1 MSVDSSRFAK
11 TAKKTV
17 RRGVSLY
24 KVEASPYWYAR
35 IWNSSVGKYIVRS
48 TKETSR
54 LVAAEVAE
62 ELYSD
67 LKQKKFLDE
76 VPRTKT
82 FIYFAEKL
90 IKQQRRLAGKTRS
103 SAFASDDEKLLKR
116 NGDGII
122 DYFYKRDITLIRTSD
137 ITEYF
142 NVLDDNRTKPLS
154 ASSKNKHNII
164 IKKVLR
170 LAYDD
175 GVLQTIPPSPKIERK
190 DNPRVFFSEEQYSS
204 FLKGISSAIKRKDT
218 VRGNVISDEF
228 YYFVLLLVHS
238 YLRPTRTEAFGLKHH
253 DIEIKDN
260 PPHIQLDVD
269 GKTGKR
275 LSAST
280 EYGVEFYQKLKACNP
295 DYNSPEDY
303 IFLPKIKNRETA
315 TRIGQRFF
323 NHVVEQENLKFDK
336 NGNPR
341 SFYSL
346 RHYALQ
352 TRLRKSGGAI
362 NIYEFAKN
370 AGTSVNQLERFYL
383 KFMERSPAQIKN
395 LQTFASE

>member
-175 GVLQTIPPSPKIERK
+175 GILQTISPLPKIERK
-190 DNPRVFFSEEQYSS
+190 DNPRVSFSEEQYSS

-238 YLRPTRTEAFGLKHH
+238 YVRPTRTEAFGLKHH

-352 TRLRKSGGAI
+352 TRLRKSGGAT

>member
-24 KVEASPYWYAR
+24 KVGASPYWYAR

-190 DNPRVFFSEEQYSS
+190 DNPRVSFSEEQYSS

-238 YLRPTRTEAFGLKHH
+238 YVRPTRTEAFGLKHH

-280 EYGVEFYQKLKACNP
+280 EYGVELYQKLKACNP

>member
-11 TAKKTV
+11 IAKKNV

-24 KVEASPYWYAR
+24 KVGASPYWYAR

-154 ASSKNKHNII
+154 ASSKKKHNII

-303 IFLPKIKNRETA
+303 IFLPKMKNRETA